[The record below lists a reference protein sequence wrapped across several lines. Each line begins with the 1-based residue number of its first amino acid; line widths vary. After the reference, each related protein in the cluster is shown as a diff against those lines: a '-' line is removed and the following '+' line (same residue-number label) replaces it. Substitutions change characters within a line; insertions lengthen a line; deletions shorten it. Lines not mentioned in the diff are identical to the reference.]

1 MPGASGM
8 RLGSRLGRTMRI
20 GTSVLMR
27 AQREKTRDGRRAWPY
42 ARRAGGLAVCV
53 LACAGS
59 LVMWCGSA
67 SALSQRGHEL
77 GFSFGSAGEGA
88 GEFAFDASAPP
99 GIGAGVAVDEA
110 SGEVYVVDPG
120 NHRVDEFS
128 ASGVFLRAWGWG
140 VADGSAEFE
149 VCESTCRAGLSGT
162 GKGELKEPALVAVD
176 NSAGGTGT
184 VYVDGNVGSR
194 EPDVQ
199 RFSSDGHTALGRLAV
214 EEEGELDGLAVDSS
228 GTVWLYR
235 AEEEESGV
243 IEGFAGSRLVRLEGT
258 LGAAFECPKPGFGVD
273 ASGERFALAHELL
286 DAGGECPSVVE
297 RERQE
302 AGDGANGGLL
312 RPVVVGEQQGE
323 EAVFSELARQTTTG
337 VAVDEASSAGSPLG
351 TAADGDVYVDTGSAI
366 DVFDPSGGLVQMFGE
381 GEIKQGEGIALDS
394 KTGDVYV
401 VDGGEESVH
410 VFEPEPTGPPVV
422 SNASAL
428 DLSPSEVQLSGV
440 INPRG
445 LDTHFFFQYGTAD
458 CAANPQACS
467 EVPAEPGTDIGAGFG
482 DQPVQV
488 TLSGLSAATVYHYRL
503 VAENSSGMAEASAQQ
518 ESFQTLPSSTGLLA
532 DGRAWELVSP
542 AAKDGSGIEP
552 FEREGG
558 LIQAAAEGGAVAY
571 VANGPVAGAPPGNRS
586 PEPTQVLSV
595 RSATGWGSQDLMTP
609 HEAGE
614 GLEFGQPAEFRFF
627 SEDDALSLVEPPG
640 GHVQPMERPP
650 LAPGASEKTLY
661 VRADA
666 PLSTSGPEDVR
677 YSEARANAGFSGP
690 GFAALVA
697 PGIVSSGV
705 SFGGKLDFLDA
716 TPGLETVVFESEV
729 GLLSGWSAGLWES
742 QPGGRISLVSV
753 LPDGE
758 PAVSPA
764 LGNEDTNMRGAI
776 SATGSR
782 VVFTSEGSEGAQKG
796 LFLRDTSKGETVQLN
811 AAQGVAEPTEEE
823 SEVDFEAATPD
834 GSRVFFTDT
843 APLVPES
850 GQRQQHEADL
860 YECVIVERAGRLACE
875 LTDLTPASGG
885 SADVLNVI
893 PGVSEDG
900 QSAYF
905 VANGVLAPGAV
916 PGQCVH
922 QSQET
927 PPSGASCNLY
937 EWHEGVIRFIASLSN
952 EDSGDWGSL
961 LGPGRVGDLI
971 ENRPD
976 LADVT
981 SSVSP
986 NGRFLAFMSSEPL
999 TGYENTDAN
1008 NPAARDEEVYLYDS
1022 TTGLLSCVS
1031 CNPNGRSTGTHDVEL
1046 SGEGVGLLVD
1056 RRGDWVGSYLAGSIP
1071 GWDPLGLD
1079 GALHQPRYLTD
1090 QGRLFFNS
1098 PDPLVPQ
1105 ATNGEMDVF
1114 EYEPDTVGSCNRDEG
1129 CVSLVS
1135 SGSSGQESAFLD
1147 ASQSGDEAFFITDQ
1161 PLVAADR
1168 DTNYDLYDA
1177 RVCTTTSPCLTGE
1190 ESSQRPCETTSN
1202 CKPPLTSPVGFDP
1215 PATATITGTG
1225 NITSASTVPHGE
1237 VKGTTTVRKVS
1248 PRRLTRA
1255 QLLARA
1261 LTACRTRHKHSH
1273 PKRLACERQAR
1284 ERYPHAHKS
1293 GRAHGSERS
1302 RA

>member
-8 RLGSRLGRTMRI
+8 RSGGRLRRTVRI
-20 GTSVLMR
+20 GAAVLMR
-27 AQREKTRDGRRAWPY
+27 AQRGKTRDGRCGWP
-42 ARRAGGLAVCV
+42 RTRLAGALAVCG
-53 LACAGS
+53 LACVGS
-59 LVMWCGSA
+59 LVWCGSA
-67 SALSQRGHEL
+67 LALSQRGHEL
-77 GFSFGSAGEGA
+77 GFSFGSAGGGA
-88 GEFAFDASAPP
+88 GEFAFGASATL
-99 GIGAGVAVDEA
+99 GVGAGVAVDEA
-110 SGEVYVVDPG
+110 SGDVYVVDLG

-128 ASGVFLRAWGWG
+128 SSGVFLRAWGWG

-149 VCESTCRAGLSGT
+149 VCESTCRAGLAGS
-162 GKGELKEPALVAVD
+162 GKGELKEPGLVAVD

-194 EPDVQ
+194 KPDVQ
-199 RFSSDGHTALGRLAV
+199 RFPSDGHSALGRLAV
-214 EEEGELDGLAVDSS
+214 EEEGVLEGLAVDSS

-235 AEEEESGV
+235 GEEEETGV
-243 IEGFAGSRLVRLEGT
+243 IEGFAGSPPVRLEST
-258 LGAAFECPKPGFGVD
+258 LGAVFECPKPGFGVD
-273 ASGERFALAHELL
+273 ASGTRFVLAHELF

-302 AGDGANGGLL
+302 AGEPANGGLL
-312 RPVVVGEQQGE
+312 RPVVVGEQRGE
-323 EAVFSELARQTTTG
+323 EALFSELGRQSTTG

-351 TAADGDVYVDTGSAI
+351 AAADGDVYVDTGSAI
-366 DVFDPSGGLVQMFGE
+366 EVFDSSGALVQTLGQ
-381 GEIKQGEGIALDS
+381 GVVKQGEGIAVDS

-401 VDGGEESVH
+401 VDAGEESVE
-410 VFEPEPTGPPVV
+410 VFTPEPTGPPVV
-422 SNASAL
+422 SGVSAL
-428 DLSPSEVQLSGV
+428 DLSPSQVQLSGA

-445 LDTHFFFQYGTAD
+445 LDTHFFFQY
-458 CAANPQACS
+458 CAADSQACS

-482 DQPVQV
+482 DQQVQV
-488 TLSGLSAATVYHYRL
+488 TLAGLSAATVYHYRL
-503 VAENSSGMAEASAQQ
+503 IAENSGGTAEGSAQQ
-518 ESFQTLPSSTGLLA
+518 ESFQTLPSSEGLLA

-558 LIQAAAEGGAVAY
+558 LIQAAGEGGAVAY
-571 VANGPVAGAPPGNRS
+571 VANGPVVGAPPGNRA

-595 RSATGWGSQDLMTP
+595 RSASGWGSQDLMTP

-614 GLEFGQPAEFRFF
+614 GLEFGQPAEFRYF
-627 SEDDALSLVEPPG
+627 SEDVALSLVEPPG
-640 GHVQPMERPP
+640 GHVQPLERPP

-661 VRADA
+661 LRADA
-666 PLSTSGPEDVR
+666 PLTTSGSEGMR
-677 YSEARANAGFSGP
+677 YSEALANAGFLEP
-690 GFAALVA
+690 GFAAVVA
-697 PGIVSSGV
+697 PRMVSSGV
-705 SFGGKLDFLDA
+705 PFGGKLDFLDA

-753 LPDGE
+753 LPDSE

-764 LGNEDTNMRGAI
+764 LGNEDTNMRGAV
-776 SATGSR
+776 SRTGSR
-782 VVFTSEGSEGAQKG
+782 VVFTSEGTEGAEKG
-796 LFLRDTSKGETVQLN
+796 LFLRDASRRETVQLN
-811 AAQGVAEPTEEE
+811 AAQGVVEPTEEE
-823 SEVDFEAATPD
+823 SEVDFQAATPD

-843 APLVPES
+843 APLTPES
-850 GQRQQHEADL
+850 RQRQQHEADL
-860 YECVIVERAGRLACE
+860 YECLIVERAGRLACE
-875 LTDLTPASGG
+875 LKDLTPASGG

-900 QSAYF
+900 QSVYF

-916 PGQCVH
+916 PGHCVH

-927 PPSGASCNLY
+927 PPPEASCDLY
-937 EWHEGVIRFIASLSN
+937 EWREGAIRFIASLSN

-961 LGPGRVGDLI
+961 RGPGRVGDLI

-981 SSVSP
+981 SNVSP

-999 TGYENTDAN
+999 TGYDNTDAKD
-1008 NPAARDEEVYLYDS
+1008 PAARDEEVYLYDS
-1022 TTGLLSCVS
+1022 TTGLLTCVS
-1031 CNPNGRSTGTHDVEL
+1031 CNPSGASTGTRDVEL

-1056 RRGDWVGSYLAGSIP
+1056 RRGDWLGSYLAGSIP
-1071 GWDPLGLD
+1071 GWDPLGVD

-1114 EYEPDTVGSCNRDEG
+1114 EYEPDTVGGCTREEG

-1161 PLVAADR
+1161 PLVAADH

-1177 RVCTTTSPCLTGE
+1177 RVCTRTSPCLTGE
-1190 ESSQRPCETTSN
+1190 ESSQRPCESTSS
-1202 CKPPLTSPVGFDP
+1202 CKPPPTPAVGFDP
-1215 PATATITGTG
+1215 PATGTITGPG
-1225 NITSASTVPHGE
+1225 NTPSTSTLPHGE
-1237 VKGTTTVRKVS
+1237 VKSTTTSRKAK
-1248 PRRLTRA
+1248 PRPLTRA

-1261 LTACRTRHKHSH
+1261 LTACRARYKHRH
-1273 PKRLACERQAR
+1273 PKRLACEHRAHK
-1284 ERYPHAHKS
+1284 RYPPVHKS
-1293 GRAHGSERS
+1293 SRARGSERG
-1302 RA
+1302 RP